1 MKKDAISPDPGYYT
15 RYISL
20 VPDTDLNTALDQA
33 FKDLATL
40 DAAQLE
46 PVGNYAY
53 GPGKWTV
60 KEVLQHITDTE
71 RVFTF
76 RALMF
81 ARGDKQVPPSMD
93 QDEYA
98 AHAATHHR
106 SVAEVLEEL
115 KAVRMASIALFK
127 SFSDEVLQQTG
138 MSWKTEMSVL
148 ALGFTTVGHQ
158 LHHLQILRER
168 YLQTQ
173 N

>member
-20 VPDTDLNTALDQA
+20 VPDIDLNTALDQA
-33 FKDLATL
+33 LKDLAAL

-98 AHAATHHR
+98 AHAATSHR
-106 SVAEVLEEL
+106 SVAEVLDEL
-115 KAVRMASIALFK
+115 KAVRMASIALFR
-127 SFSDEVLQQTG
+127 SFSDEVLKQTG

-168 YLQTQ
+168 YLQAQ